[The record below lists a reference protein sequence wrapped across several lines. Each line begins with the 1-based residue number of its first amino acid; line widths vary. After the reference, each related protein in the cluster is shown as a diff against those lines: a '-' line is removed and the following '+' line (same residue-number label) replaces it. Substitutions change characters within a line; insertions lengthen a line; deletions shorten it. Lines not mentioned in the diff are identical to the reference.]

1 MKLVILLLMFLVIG
15 ALLIISNNNLALY
28 KDENIHEFKVLYI
41 DWLDN
46 VYKNAQ
52 TITGNL
58 VKMRWLP
65 ENKNI

>member
-15 ALLIISNNNLALY
+15 ALLIISNSNLALY
-28 KDENIHEFKVLYI
+28 KDENISEFKGLYL

-52 TITGNL
+52 IITGNL
-58 VKMRWLP
+58 VKMKWLP